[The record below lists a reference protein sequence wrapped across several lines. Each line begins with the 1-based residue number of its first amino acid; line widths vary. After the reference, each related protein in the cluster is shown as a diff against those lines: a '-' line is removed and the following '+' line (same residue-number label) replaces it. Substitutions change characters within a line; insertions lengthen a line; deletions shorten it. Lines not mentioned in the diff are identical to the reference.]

1 MLDDLAPAPVP
12 PLPPG
17 PGGSDDP
24 ARPRR
29 SDAVRNRARVIEAA
43 TIVFAEQGLDAPIPE
58 IARLAGVG
66 KGTVYRNF
74 PTKEHL
80 AAAVAIARLE
90 QFERRLA
97 DVLAERVDPRA
108 TLRGMF
114 VAVASHLSQDC
125 ALGEAVDVVA
135 DDPQVLALQRRLS
148 EIVAGVVRD
157 AQSAGVIRQ
166 DIAPADITIM
176 IMGVARSLPPLNH
189 GGQPELWERY
199 ALLAFD
205 SLRPDGSA
213 LPAGF
218 ADDDEMRLA
227 LRTARR
233 LRVRRGG

>member
-1 MLDDLAPAPVP
+1 MPHDSASPLLRPAADGDD
-12 PLPPG
+12 
-17 PGGSDDP
+17 

-43 TIVFAEQGLDAPIPE
+43 TLVFAEQGLDAPVPE

-90 QFERRLA
+90 QFEVRLA
-97 DVLAERVDPRA
+97 DVIAERGEPLA
-108 TLRGMF
+108 TLRGML
-114 VAVASHLSQDC
+114 VAVAAHLSQDC

-135 DDPQVLALQRRLS
+135 DDPQVLELQRRLS
-148 EIVAGVVRD
+148 ETVAGVVRD
-157 AQSAGVIRQ
+157 AQRVGAIR
-166 DIAPADITIM
+166 DDVSPADVTVL

-189 GGQPELWERY
+189 GGRPELWERY

-205 SLRPDGSA
+205 SLRPGGSA
-213 LPAGF
+213 LPPGF

-227 LRTARR
+227 LRSARR
-233 LRVRRGG
+233 LRGRRGG